1 MESEKVDAD
10 GLVLLLKPHQRVS
23 SLDGSHPPHPNH
35 DENDKNADVKET
47 DDEGDS
53 SDDDDDG
60 FAGGGTVVQLQ
71 WSRWTIIRQSV
82 CSIWLYT

>member
-23 SLDGSHPPHPNH
+23 SLDGSHPPHTNH
-35 DENDKNADVKET
+35 DENDDKNADVKET
-47 DDEGDS
+47 ADEGDS
-53 SDDDDDG
+53 SDDDDG
-60 FAGGGTVVQLQ
+60 LAGGGTVGQLQ

>member
-35 DENDKNADVKET
+35 DENDDKNADVKET
-47 DDEGDS
+47 
-53 SDDDDDG
+53 DDDDDG

-71 WSRWTIIRQSV
+71 RSRWTIIRQSV

>member
-10 GLVLLLKPHQRVS
+10 GLLLLLKPHQRVS

-35 DENDKNADVKET
+35 DENDDKNADVKET
-47 DDEGDS
+47 VDEGDS
-53 SDDDDDG
+53 SDDDDG